1 MKFVLALICS
11 FFISSSFGQNLDLNK
26 GNFVNTDYF
35 IELPFQKI
43 NNKIIVDVEL
53 GGKKR
58 KFLMDTGAPMALS
71 TALFNEL
78 NYTVLSKQTISDIN
92 QNKDSLLFVKIDR
105 LKIGNEFITEIPA
118 IVLANN
124 ILMDCLEIDG
134 FIGSNALRNSVIQ
147 FDTKKQIITIT
158 NNSSKLKLDLV
169 RANDIMLDQ
178 QSSPYLKFNIG
189 EKISEFALFDSGSD
203 EFYSMASEKIEKFRK
218 AKDFNII
225 YKSSGSNT
233 LGMTGF
239 DKSKETSLMF
249 IPFIKLNGVKID
261 NIISESNTDINS
273 RIGVKMLDYGKL
285 TLDYK
290 NKKCFFEPYA
300 NNQEF
305 ENNQLQISLNFVDN
319 HLCIGKI
326 WTKELNQQIEIGYKV
341 ISINNSNVENMTI
354 CEAIKKP
361 LFNGNSIFKIVVKKN
376 NGELVTIDIEKIK
389 RG

>member
-11 FFISSSFGQNLDLNK
+11 FFVLSCFGQNSDLNN
-26 GNFVNTDYF
+26 GNFVNPDYF

-58 KFLMDTGAPMALS
+58 KFLMDTGAPMVIS
-71 TALFNEL
+71 KELFNEL
-78 NYTVLSKQTISDIN
+78 NYAVLSKQKISDIN
-92 QNKDSLLFVKIDR
+92 QNIDSLLVVKLDS
-105 LKIGNEFITEIPA
+105 LKIGNNIITEIPA
-118 IVLANN
+118 IVLTNN
-124 ILMDCLEIDG
+124 IIMDCLEVDG

-147 FDTKKQIITIT
+147 FDTKNQRIIIT
-158 NNSSKLKLDLV
+158 NNSAKLNLELLQG
-169 RANDIMLDQ
+169 NDIMLDQ

-203 EFYSMASEKIEKFRK
+203 EFYSMANEKIEKFRK
-218 AKDFNII
+218 AKDFTII

-233 LGMTGF
+233 LGMAGF
-239 DKSKETSLMF
+239 GNSKETSLMF
-249 IPFIKLNGVKID
+249 MPFIKLNGAKIH
-261 NIISESNTDINS
+261 NIISESSNDVNS

-300 NNQEF
+300 NYQDF
-305 ENNQLQISLNFVDN
+305 ESNQLQISLNFIDN

-326 WTKELNQQIEIGYKV
+326 WTKELSQQVQIGEKI
-341 ISINNSNVENMTI
+341 ISINDTNVENMTI
-354 CEAIKKP
+354 CEAIKNPP
-361 LFNGNSIFKIVVKKN
+361 LNGSSIFKIVVKKN
-376 NGELVTIDIEKIK
+376 NGEFATIEIGKIK
-389 RG
+389 K